1 MTMAYALGGRRD
13 RVKFTSI
20 GIPALDEHLGG
31 GIQKGSTVL
40 VMGTPGS
47 GTEFFAKQFASVG
60 QEAVIYFT
68 STERD
73 EDVLGVMREYGWR
86 TDIKIV
92 NVGAK
97 YYESVLA
104 KKLEVSRFRQEG
116 ITLGDIRRFRE
127 QDTKKEENFL
137 TFLTYEISKLAPPF
151 RAVINSLDFFLENY
165 ESPEVLMAM
174 RTIKSHTQHSE
185 SVTLMTMLS
194 GVHESRIQSS
204 IEDLADV
211 ILELDREKVAHEFKK
226 YIVVQKVRNRPAMV
240 GIIPCVFDKTGIKPA

>member
-1 MTMAYALGGRRD
+1 LNL
-13 RVKFTSI
+13 TSI

-47 GTEFFAKQFASVG
+47 GTEFFAKQFASAG
-60 QEAVIYFT
+60 KEAVTYFT

-86 TDIKIV
+86 TDLKIV
-92 NVGAK
+92 NVGTK

-104 KKLEVSRFRQEG
+104 KKLEVSKFRQEG
-116 ITLGDIRRFRE
+116 ISLGDIRKFKEEDSAR
-127 QDTKKEENFL
+127 EENFL
-137 TFLTYEISKLAPPF
+137 TFLSYEISKLAPPF
-151 RAVINSLDFFLENY
+151 RVVINSLDFFLENY

-174 RTIKSHTQHSE
+174 RTIKAHTQHSE
-185 SVTLMTMLS
+185 SVTLMTMLK
-194 GVHESRIQSS
+194 GVHDSRIQSS

-211 ILELDREKVAHEFKK
+211 ILELEHAKQGSEFKK
-226 YIVVQKVRNRPAMV
+226 FIIVQKVRNRPVIV
-240 GIIPCVFDKTGIKPA
+240 GIIPTTFDKTGIKLG

>member
-1 MTMAYALGGRRD
+1 LN
-13 RVKFTSI
+13 FTSI
-20 GIPALDEHLGG
+20 GIPALDEQLGG

-47 GTEFFAKQFASVG
+47 GTEFFAKQFASAG
-60 QEAVIYFT
+60 QETVTYFT

-86 TDIKIV
+86 TDLKIV
-92 NVGAK
+92 NVGTK

-116 ITLGDIRRFRE
+116 ITLGDIRRFRDE
-127 QDTKKEENFL
+127 DSAKEENFL
-137 TFLTYEISKLAPPF
+137 TFLSYEISKLAPPF
-151 RAVINSLDFFLENY
+151 RVVINSLDFFLENY

-174 RTIKSHTQHSE
+174 RTIKAHTQHSE
-185 SVTLMTMLS
+185 SVTLMTMLK
-194 GVHESRIQSS
+194 GVHDSRIQSS

-211 ILELDREKVAHEFKK
+211 ILELEHDKQGSEFKK
-226 YIVVQKVRNRPAMV
+226 FIIVQKVRNRPVMV
-240 GIIPCVFDKTGIKPA
+240 GIIPTTFDKTGIKLG

>member
-1 MTMAYALGGRRD
+1 MN
-13 RVKFTSI
+13 FTSI

-47 GTEFFAKQFASVG
+47 GTEFFAKQFASAG
-60 QEAVIYFT
+60 QEAVTYFT

-86 TDIKIV
+86 TDLKIV
-92 NVGAK
+92 NVGSK
-97 YYESVLA
+97 YYENVLA

-116 ITLGDIRRFRE
+116 ISLGDIRRFR
-127 QDTKKEENFL
+127 DDDSAKEENFL
-137 TFLTYEISKLAPPF
+137 TFLAYEISKLTPPF
-151 RAVINSLDFFLENY
+151 RVVINSLDFFLENY

-185 SVTLMTMLS
+185 SVTLMTMLK
-194 GVHESRIQSS
+194 GVHDSRIQSS

-211 ILELDREKVAHEFKK
+211 ILELEHDKQGSEFKK
-226 YIVVQKVRNRPAMV
+226 FIIVQKVRNRPVMV
-240 GIIPCVFDKTGIKPA
+240 GIIPTTFDKTGIRLG